1 MKKVIAKIKKREKIK
16 LSTSDIISAIS
27 AGLTLISV
35 VFVALTLH
43 EMKIER
49 NAAYMPKI
57 LLNPAEISFSWDE
70 NGKETR
76 YNLKDNE
83 NNDAFEMDEN
93 GNIKGT
99 LEIPISYLSDY
110 NSEKIDVVNL
120 GVGNARDVV
129 FEWNEDNLTKLNN
142 CLIECD
148 PTKRDFLKVDKS
160 AVFDFD
166 GNIIMTDTPLDH
178 RIMYMLANAQ
188 ETYKLTLPM
197 AYSILIHEIIKSSP
211 YDKELPYLILTA
223 KYFDVQ
229 GNEHNEVFLVQI
241 KRLISTT
248 EKTGA
253 GEAVYQLIP
262 AIQKS

>member
-16 LSTSDIISAIS
+16 LSASDVISIISAGIS
-27 AGLTLISV
+27 LISV
-35 VFVALTLH
+35 IFVALTLH
-43 EMKIER
+43 EMKTDR

-57 LLNPAEISFSWDE
+57 LLNPSEISFSWDE
-70 NGKETR
+70 NGKEAR

-83 NNDAFEMDEN
+83 NNDTFEIDEN
-93 GNIKGT
+93 GNIKGS
-99 LEIPISYLSDY
+99 LEIPVSYLSDY
-110 NSEKIDVVNL
+110 KSENFDVVNL

-129 FEWNEDNLTKLNN
+129 FKWHEDNITKLND
-142 CLIECD
+142 CLIECN
-148 PTKRDFLKVDKS
+148 PTKSEFLKVDKS

-166 GNIIMTDTPLDH
+166 GNIVMTSVPLDY

-188 ETYKLTLPM
+188 ETYKLTIPM

-229 GNEHNEVFLVQI
+229 GNEHNEIFLVQI

-248 EKTGA
+248 DKTGA